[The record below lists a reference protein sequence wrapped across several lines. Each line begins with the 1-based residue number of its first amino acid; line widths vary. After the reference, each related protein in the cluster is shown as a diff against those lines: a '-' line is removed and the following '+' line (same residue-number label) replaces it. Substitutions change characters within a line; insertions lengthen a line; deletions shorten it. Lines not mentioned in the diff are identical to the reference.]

1 MKRTLGVIGLI
12 VVTVIISSCQS
23 TNFEQITRFT
33 VTDESVSLA
42 EDTEMKHSVWVTVNY
57 IGTDENN
64 RLVPAVFAD
73 GPLVDGKLPLNRKV
87 EKPTRVVISVNLG
100 DPEIS
105 RDIFTVLRPNDSF
118 DFVLKYRSHESYG
131 VSLVG
136 ANHLSLDENRRFSLV
151 GDISMLE
158 GFAPNSNEPLF
169 TYVAVRSQPSNL
181 DRRRTNFYVPSLLVD
196 EGRFSIEDDI
206 DEPTLVAIEIWEK
219 VTRKREVM
227 LAILEPGVNYSVVPL
242 GDTGKLTVQ
251 ADKDSVHSRFV
262 SSWQLDPEF
271 VSLMERRVDSKNMQ
285 PDVSEDIAAHREEF
299 IRNYEIAEECEH
311 LNVPDNVKGKFVKP
325 YPSSFETLSNEIV
338 VRRSAALREILQD
351 VHDAKLAQ
359 LVFDLS
365 WSLFDRDE
373 MYTESDAD
381 ERIATLKEL
390 AQKMDQEFVD
400 AHITPQ
406 VEDIKWNRD
415 VVLTDRSLI
424 PGQTAPEFSLTTIA
438 GDEVSLSEV
447 LSENELVLVDFW
459 ASWCGPCIR
468 SFPALKK
475 MYSKNKD
482 RGFEIITIS
491 IDDSFD
497 DWVDASKSQ
506 RFPWIDLGDTENGDM
521 TDWKVPPSAKDYG
534 VLGIPSKFLIDKKGC
549 IVHKH
554 FSDDELKELL
564 STRLADTN

>member
-1 MKRTLGVIGLI
+1 MKKALSIIGLI
-12 VVTVIISSCQS
+12 AVTVFISSCQS
-23 TNFEQITRFT
+23 TNIEQITRFT

-57 IGTDENN
+57 IGKDENN

-87 EKPTRVVISVNLG
+87 EEPTRVVISVNLG
-100 DPEIS
+100 DPDNG
-105 RDIFTVLRPNDSF
+105 RAIFTVLRPNDSF
-118 DFVLKYRSHESYG
+118 DFVLEYRSRKSFG
-131 VSLVG
+131 VKQVG
-136 ANHLSLDENRRFSLV
+136 TNHRSIDENSRFSLV
-151 GDISMLE
+151 GDISSIE
-158 GFAPNSNEPLF
+158 GFVSDAGEPRL
-169 TYVAVRSQPSNL
+169 TSVSVRAQTSTLDGSRNTLYFPSI
-181 DRRRTNFYVPSLLVD
+181 LVD
-196 EGRFSIEDDI
+196 EGKFSIDGDI
-206 DEPTLVAIEIWEK
+206 DEPTLVAIELWEK
-219 VTRKREVM
+219 ITRKREVL
-227 LAILEPGVNYSVVPL
+227 LAILEPRVNYSVVPL

-251 ADKDSVHSRFV
+251 ADKDSVHSRIM
-262 SSWQLDPEF
+262 SSWQLDPAF
-271 VSLMERRVDSKNMQ
+271 VSLVEQRMDSKNLKQ
-285 PDVSEDIAAHREEF
+285 DVSEDLAARTEEF

-311 LNVPDNVKGKFVKP
+311 LNVPDDIKQKFVEP
-325 YPSSFETLSNEIV
+325 LPSSFETLSDEIV
-338 VRRSAALREILQD
+338 VRRSTALREILQD
-351 VHDAKLAQ
+351 VDDVNLAQ

-365 WSLFDRDE
+365 WGLFDRDE

-390 AQKMDQEFVD
+390 ARKMDQEFVD

-406 VEDIKWNRD
+406 VEDIEWSRD

-482 RGFEIITIS
+482 QGFEIITIS
-491 IDDSFD
+491 IDDSFE

-554 FSDDELKELL
+554 FSDDELKELI

>member
-1 MKRTLGVIGLI
+1 MKRTLGFIGLI
-12 VVTVIISSCQS
+12 VATVIISSCQS

-57 IGTDENN
+57 IGTDKNN

-181 DRRRTNFYVPSLLVD
+181 DGRRTNFYVPSLLVD
-196 EGRFSIEDDI
+196 EGRFSIEDDL

-285 PDVSEDIAAHREEF
+285 PDVSEVIAAHREEF

-338 VRRSAALREILQD
+338 VRRSTALREILQD
-351 VHDAKLAQ
+351 VDDVKLAQ

-365 WSLFDRDE
+365 WDLFDRDE

-381 ERIATLKEL
+381 ERIATLKEV
-390 AQKMDQEFVD
+390 ARKMDQEFVD

-406 VEDIKWNRD
+406 VEDIKWSRD

-482 RGFEIITIS
+482 RGFEVITIS
-491 IDDSFD
+491 IDDSFE